1 MGLNPLKTFKM
12 IAFELSRR
20 KLFNSLQIVSITV
33 AIALSLIAYSSSTNI
48 ISSWESSLPEKAPNN
63 FIFNLFEDEKEN
75 LKDFLESRD
84 IELLP
89 IYPVT
94 SARFFRVG
102 EGEDIDRT
110 FNFTWMEDLPE
121 GNKIVSGEWFNQSS
135 DGVSI
140 SIEIAER
147 YNLKLNDK
155 IEIDVAG
162 KRISSFIQSIREVNW
177 ENFSPNFFAIGNTDD
192 FSDLSPTYITSFHV
206 PENKKIYDKLSLI
219 H

>member
-1 MGLNPLKTFKM
+1 M
-12 IAFELSRR
+12 
-20 KLFNSLQIVSITV
+20 
-33 AIALSLIAYSSSTNI
+33 
-48 ISSWESSLPEKAPNN
+48 
-63 FIFNLFEDEKEN
+63 
-75 LKDFLESRD
+75 
-84 IELLP
+84 
-89 IYPVT
+89 T

-121 GNKIVSGEWFNQSS
+121 GNKIISGEWFNQSS

-147 YNLKLNDK
+147 YNLKLNDE

-177 ENFSPNFFAIGNTDD
+177 ENFSPNFFAIGNTED
-192 FSDLSPTYITSFHV
+192 FSDLSPTYITSFYV
-206 PENKKIYDKLSLI
+206 PENKKIIVLA
-219 H
+219 

>member
-1 MGLNPLKTFKM
+1 MDGRL
-12 IAFELSRR
+12 A
-20 KLFNSLQIVSITV
+20 
-33 AIALSLIAYSSSTNI
+33 
-48 ISSWESSLPEKAPNN
+48 
-63 FIFNLFEDEKEN
+63 
-75 LKDFLESRD
+75 
-84 IELLP
+84 
-89 IYPVT
+89 
-94 SARFFRVG
+94 
-102 EGEDIDRT
+102 
-110 FNFTWMEDLPE
+110 E
-121 GNKIVSGEWFNQSS
+121 GNKIVSGEWFNKST

-206 PENKKIYDKLSLI
+206 PENKKIVTTELIKQFPTSSVISLENLIQEIQSIISKVSQALTLILGLLFCLHYFLCWLRSKKATSRREKQNAILKTLGLSRTVMQKI
-219 H
+219 PFWST

>member
-1 MGLNPLKTFKM
+1 M

-48 ISSWESSLPEKAPNN
+48 ISSWERSLPGKAPNN

-110 FNFTWMEDLPE
+110 FNCLLYT
-121 GNKIVSGEWFNQSS
+121 
-135 DGVSI
+135 
-140 SIEIAER
+140 
-147 YNLKLNDK
+147 
-155 IEIDVAG
+155 
-162 KRISSFIQSIREVNW
+162 
-177 ENFSPNFFAIGNTDD
+177 SP
-192 FSDLSPTYITSFHV
+192 SPR
-206 PENKKIYDKLSLI
+206 D
-219 H
+219 

>member
-1 MGLNPLKTFKM
+1 M

-48 ISSWESSLPEKAPNN
+48 TSSWERSLPEKAPNN

-121 GNKIVSGEWFNQSS
+121 GNKIISGEWFNQSS

-147 YNLKLNDK
+147 
-155 IEIDVAG
+155 
-162 KRISSFIQSIREVNW
+162 
-177 ENFSPNFFAIGNTDD
+177 
-192 FSDLSPTYITSFHV
+192 
-206 PENKKIYDKLSLI
+206 LSLI
-219 H
+219 HI